1 MFDDAGREQLFPVR
15 YLGFGFF
22 WAWLFLVTLSPSPL
36 LGAASCLGGIPF
48 EMGELLAR
56 TVLLV
61 GALTAGRWLAT
72 RAGRRV
78 LLIAALVCGIAT
90 VPLGLLG
97 NPAVTTGAAVL
108 AAVAD
113 TAMFLLWLSFFGYM
127 RLGDTLAL
135 LVLSYGAGSVLYLV
149 LLALDRTALVVA
161 AALLPALSCG
171 AFVMSAQLQG
181 SRTGESLFEAQPPQP
196 QSRIHRLAFGHL
208 TAPLVRMT
216 MGLGVFSLG
225 FALFSGLSFA
235 TAASNPASS
244 TPFAYL
250 VEPVCI
256 VFLAIV
262 YLALARIGTRVSAPY
277 VLYRVVPVL
286 MGAGFAGTALGVL
299 PLTAAGCIAL
309 AYVMFEVLAFNDYCN
324 IVRAE
329 QSSLLGTMA
338 LGRLATSAGMLC
350 GWAVGYTLAPHW
362 AAAGPQVVVGVVGL
376 MLVVTVSTLVFTSR
390 EITLMHTVAD
400 DRALQEA
407 PAPKLD
413 RTQALE
419 SYARQAALSKREA
432 EVMVFLV
439 EGRTTSYIA
448 SKLLVAEST
457 VRAHVHGIY
466 RKSEVGSRMELLD
479 AFKAYCGELEKGI
492 EGR

>member
-36 LGAASCLGGIPF
+36 LGAASCLGGVPF
-48 EMGELLAR
+48 EMGELLVR

-72 RAGRRV
+72 RAGCRV
-78 LLIAALVCGIAT
+78 LLIAALACGVAT

-97 NPAVTTGAAVL
+97 NPTATTGAAVL

-161 AALLPALSCG
+161 AALLPVLSCG
-171 AFVMSAQLQG
+171 AFAMSARLQR
-181 SRTGESLFEAQPPQP
+181 SRTGSSLFEAESPRPHN
-196 QSRIHRLAFGHL
+196 HRLAFGHL

-216 MGLGVFSLG
+216 IGLGVFSLG

-235 TAASNPASS
+235 TTAGDSASS

-256 VFLAIV
+256 VVLAAV
-262 YLALARIGTRVSAPY
+262 YLVLARIGTRVNAPY

-286 MGAGFAGTALGVL
+286 MGAGFAGTALGIL
-299 PLTAAGCIAL
+299 PLGAAGCIAL

-338 LGRLATSAGMLC
+338 LGRLATSVGMLC
-350 GWAVGYTLAPHW
+350 GWAIGYALAPGLPV
-362 AAAGPQVVVGVVGL
+362 ANPQVVVGVMGL
-376 MLVVTVSTLVFTSR
+376 MLVLTIATLVFTSR
-390 EITLMHTVAD
+390 EITLMHAVAD
-400 DRALQEA
+400 DRALQET
-407 PAPKLD
+407 PTPKLD
-413 RTQALE
+413 RAKALE
-419 SYARQAALSKREA
+419 SYGRQIALSKRES
-432 EVMVFLV
+432 EVLAFLV

-466 RKSEVGSRMELLD
+466 RKAEVSSRMELLD
-479 AFKAYCGELEKGI
+479 AFEAYCGELE
-492 EGR
+492 EAR